1 MARRRHMPTMPAQGS
16 PALGSA
22 GHVTNLTLAGST
34 EPGNINS
41 VSPLTVGRRMYGALA
56 KRLPG

>member
-1 MARRRHMPTMPAQGS
+1 MPTMPAQGS

-41 VSPLTVGRRMYGALA
+41 VSPLTVGRRMYGGLA